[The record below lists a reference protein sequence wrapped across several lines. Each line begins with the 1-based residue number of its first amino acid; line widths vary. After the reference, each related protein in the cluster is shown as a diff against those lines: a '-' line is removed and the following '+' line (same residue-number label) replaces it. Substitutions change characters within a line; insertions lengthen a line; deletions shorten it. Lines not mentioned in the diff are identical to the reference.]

1 MQSRRRFLRL
11 MFSLPVASG
20 LALRPRSAISIDF
33 ATGLAIAN
41 SALSAARLFGPS
53 GGSVAELLN
62 LQTQLLNELSQQISA
77 LNKGIV
83 LIVDQ
88 LEDIRGLIGKVPEST
103 VFELYRNRLAG
114 ITVLYRESMELYSD
128 YRVQFGIEAAQSKIG
143 DRLEEEILKPLR
155 EIRSVFLS
163 QSEDIIITPLAVA
176 AKIETHCMIMSG
188 YSTPEQR
195 APIKSYLLWCEDR
208 KAADDSLEVQLA
220 SNRQAKETIQKERK
234 DSAARHYALS
244 RRFCLRGDGSFNVP
258 VGPCHIGGGFYGTA
272 FRYTT
277 PRLVTSNMVNTPQ
290 TAQVISALTEAGY
303 FEQQDWPLSVSMT
316 ASTVDRTM
324 KWSSCFQGPKLVA
337 RDGTNQSEL
346 NELKKYL
353 TGHATTWPNCHK
365 DNAPASVKD
374 TEDQT
379 RRISE
384 LQAALGTNHLKTV
397 SLQSLRL
404 ARDSLI
410 LSLRSQL

>member
-143 DRLEEEILKPLR
+143 DRLEEEILKL
-155 EIRSVFLS
+155 
-163 QSEDIIITPLAVA
+163 
-176 AKIETHCMIMSG
+176 
-188 YSTPEQR
+188 
-195 APIKSYLLWCEDR
+195 
-208 KAADDSLEVQLA
+208 
-220 SNRQAKETIQKERK
+220 
-234 DSAARHYALS
+234 
-244 RRFCLRGDGSFNVP
+244 
-258 VGPCHIGGGFYGTA
+258 
-272 FRYTT
+272 
-277 PRLVTSNMVNTPQ
+277 
-290 TAQVISALTEAGY
+290 
-303 FEQQDWPLSVSMT
+303 
-316 ASTVDRTM
+316 
-324 KWSSCFQGPKLVA
+324 
-337 RDGTNQSEL
+337 
-346 NELKKYL
+346 
-353 TGHATTWPNCHK
+353 
-365 DNAPASVKD
+365 
-374 TEDQT
+374 
-379 RRISE
+379 
-384 LQAALGTNHLKTV
+384 
-397 SLQSLRL
+397 
-404 ARDSLI
+404 SLI
-410 LSLRSQL
+410 HI